1 VASSSVRPSAS
12 SCGWIFAICAG
23 FLPILVETAFGTG
36 ASAAAVVPVVVDVLA
51 LLLSVVDVDVV
62 ELDARL
68 SDLPP
73 PCEVEAVV
81 VDGFFVED

>member
-1 VASSSVRPSAS
+1 L
-12 SCGWIFAICAG
+12 AICPEFLLICSETRFGAAG
-23 FLPILVETAFGTG
+23 SVV
-36 ASAAAVVPVVVDVLA
+36 AVVPSVVDVLV
-51 LLLSVVDVDVV
+51 LLSVVDVDVV

-81 VDGFFVED
+81 VDGFFVEA

>member
-1 VASSSVRPSAS
+1 
-12 SCGWIFAICAG
+12 
-23 FLPILVETAFGTG
+23 
-36 ASAAAVVPVVVDVLA
+36 VDVLV

-73 PCEVEAVV
+73 LCELEAV

>member
-1 VASSSVRPSAS
+1 L
-12 SCGWIFAICAG
+12 ID
-23 FLPILVETAFGTG
+23 TAFATG
-36 ASAAAVVPVVVDVLA
+36 ASASAVVPVVVDVLV